1 MRRASILILAI
12 SIGLV
17 SCSDEND
24 SAGGLT
30 APASVLQG
38 RVIDAESGA
47 GITAALVTFNGRS
60 THSGAN
66 GAFAFRD
73 VEGAGT
79 VTARKSGYS
88 SDTEPVSISENPIPR
103 NVTLRLR
110 RLEPILSQ

>member
-1 MRRASILILAI
+1 MGRASILILAL
-12 SIGLV
+12 SVGLA
-17 SCSDEND
+17 SCNGESD

-30 APASVLQG
+30 APAAILQG
-38 RVIDAESGA
+38 RVIDAGSGA
-47 GITAALVTFNGRS
+47 GIAAALVTFNGRS

-88 SDTEPVSISENPIPR
+88 SDTEPVSITGNPIPR

-110 RLEPILSQ
+110 RLE